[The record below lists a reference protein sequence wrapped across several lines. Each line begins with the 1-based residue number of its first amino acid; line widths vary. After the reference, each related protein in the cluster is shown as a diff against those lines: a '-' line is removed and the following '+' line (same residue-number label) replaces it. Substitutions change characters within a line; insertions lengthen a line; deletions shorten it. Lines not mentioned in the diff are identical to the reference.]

1 MGCRQRRREANARR
15 NPWRGVETTTFTEG
29 DRTLQK
35 QKHRIISLLLAAVL
49 LIPTNVSAYADGA
62 ASKDPPADTTRV
74 ERLSSSGPEAL
85 EAEDAID
92 PDEVVTAIVTLETQP
107 QVTAVNGSRQVRN
120 QAQMLRQQKSVQKEI
135 SAKVLGGGE
144 IEILH
149 SYTTVSNGFAVKVPY
164 GKLAEIRALDGVAA
178 AYPAPVFQLAPD
190 MPTSTTELGGLANSS
205 GYQGEGMVIAIVDSG
220 LEISHQL
227 FRDAPTS
234 PALTKKDVENVLA
247 NKALKAEEKKP
258 GITASQVYHR
268 QRPLQEPE
276 GPLRL

>member
-1 MGCRQRRREANARR
+1 M
-15 NPWRGVETTTFTEG
+15 
-29 DRTLQK
+29 QK

-144 IEILH
+144 LEILH

-164 GKLAEIRALDGVAA
+164 GKLAEICALDGVAA

-190 MPTSTTELGGLANSS
+190 MPTSTTSASLSVMMWAVSS
-205 GYQGEGMVIAIVDSG
+205 ARLSVMS
-220 LEISHQL
+220 
-227 FRDAPTS
+227 
-234 PALTKKDVENVLA
+234 KDFCVF
-247 NKALKAEEKKP
+247 
-258 GITASQVYHR
+258 
-268 QRPLQEPE
+268 
-276 GPLRL
+276 